1 MERNEVLKKAIEQNC
16 NIQFIVKS
24 NLLNS
29 IDALER
35 VQNSTAKAYL
45 KSLIQDVIIASWK
58 DTNGTNLK
66 AVVKEVNLLAN
77 KGAENGTRY

>member
-16 NIQFIVKS
+16 DIQFIVKAD
-24 NLLNS
+24 LFKS

-58 DTNGTNLK
+58 DTNSTNLK

-77 KGAENGTRY
+77 KGETNGTRY

>member
-16 NIQFIVKS
+16 DLHFIVKS
-24 NLLNS
+24 DLLNS

-45 KSLIQDVIIASWK
+45 KSLIQDVLIASWE
-58 DTNGTNLK
+58 DTNSTNLK
-66 AVVKEVNLLAN
+66 AVIKEVNLLAT